1 MKSKQPQTEKNMRL
15 VKPLAIIAILLGI
28 NLLYGCAPVV
38 VGGAATGVSVVHD
51 RRSVGAA
58 VEDQNIELKA
68 LHLRAQDD
76 RLSKH
81 SNLSATSYNKVAL
94 LTGQAENEQIR
105 QSYVE
110 KVRRIKEV
118 KRVVDEI
125 QIGPSAS
132 LTQQGTDAYTT
143 SKVKIKLFDVKLPD
157 FDPTRVK
164 VVTNTG
170 NVYLM
175 GIVSE
180 QEAAQVVQK
189 VRYVSGVK
197 RVIKI
202 FEYR

>member
-1 MKSKQPQTEKNMRL
+1 MRL
-15 VKPLAIIAILLGI
+15 VKPLAIIVILLAI

-38 VGGAATGVSVVHD
+38 VGGAATGASVVHD
-51 RRSVGAA
+51 RRTVGTT
-58 VEDQNIELKA
+58 VEDQNIEIKA
-68 LHLRAQDD
+68 LRIRAQDTE
-76 RLSKH
+76 LTNN
-81 SNLSATSYNKVAL
+81 SNLSATSYNKVVL
-94 LTGQAENEQIR
+94 LTGQANSEEYRRRYVEQIR
-105 QSYVE
+105 
-110 KVRRIKEV
+110 RIPEI

-125 QIGPSAS
+125 QIGPSVS
-132 LTQQGTDAYTT
+132 LTQQGKDAFTT

-164 VVTNTG
+164 VVTNSG

-175 GIVSE
+175 GIVTE

>member
-1 MKSKQPQTEKNMRL
+1 MRL
-15 VKPLAIIAILLGI
+15 VKPLAIIPILLSI
-28 NLLYGCAPVV
+28 NLLYGCAPAV
-38 VGGAATGVSVVHD
+38 VGGAATGASVVHD

-68 LHLRAQDD
+68 MHLLAQDD
-76 RLSKH
+76 HLTKH
-81 SNLSATSYNKVAL
+81 SNLSATSYNKVVL
-94 LTGQAENEQIR
+94 LTGQAENEQLH
-105 QSYVE
+105 QGYVE
-110 KVRRIKEV
+110 KIRRIPEIR
-118 KRVVDEI
+118 RVVDEI
-125 QIGPSAS
+125 KIGPSAS
-132 LTQQGTDAYTT
+132 LTQQGNDAYIT

-164 VVTNTG
+164 VVTDQG

-180 QEAAQVVQK
+180 QEASEAVQK

>member
-1 MKSKQPQTEKNMRL
+1 MRL
-15 VKPLAIIAILLGI
+15 VKPLAIIVILLAI

-38 VGGAATGVSVVHD
+38 VGGAATGASVVHD
-51 RRSVGAA
+51 RRTVGTT
-58 VEDQNIELKA
+58 VEDQNIEIKA
-68 LHLRAQDD
+68 LRIRAQDSE
-76 RLSKH
+76 LTNN
-81 SNLSATSYNKVAL
+81 SNLSATSYNKVVL
-94 LTGQAENEQIR
+94 LTGQANSEEYRRRYVEQIR
-105 QSYVE
+105 
-110 KVRRIKEV
+110 RIPEI

-125 QIGPSAS
+125 QIGPSVS
-132 LTQQGTDAYTT
+132 LTQQGKDAFTT

-164 VVTNTG
+164 VVTNSG

-175 GIVSE
+175 GIVTE

>member
-1 MKSKQPQTEKNMRL
+1 MRL
-15 VKPLAIIAILLGI
+15 VKPLAITVILLAI

-38 VGGAATGVSVVHD
+38 VGGAATGASVVHD
-51 RRSVGAA
+51 RRTVGTT
-58 VEDQNIELKA
+58 VEDQNIEIKA
-68 LHLRAQDD
+68 LRIRAQDSD
-76 RLSKH
+76 LNKN
-81 SNLSATSYNKVAL
+81 SNLSTTSYNKVVL
-94 LTGQAENEQIR
+94 LTGQANSEEYRRRYVEQIR
-105 QSYVE
+105 
-110 KVRRIKEV
+110 RIPEV

-132 LTQQGTDAYTT
+132 LTQQGKDTFIT
-143 SKVKIKLFDVKLPD
+143 SKVKIKLFDVKLPN

-164 VVTNTG
+164 VVTNSG

-175 GIVSE
+175 GIVTE

-202 FEYR
+202 FEYQ

>member
-1 MKSKQPQTEKNMRL
+1 MRL
-15 VKPLAIIAILLGI
+15 AKPVSVIAILLGI

-51 RRSVGAA
+51 RRSAGTVL
-58 VEDQNIELKA
+58 EDQNIELKA
-68 LHLRAQDD
+68 LHLKANDQELMQRA
-76 RLSKH
+76 
-81 SNLSATSYNKVAL
+81 NLSATSYSRVVL
-94 LTGQAENEQIR
+94 LTGQAQTEQLR
-105 QSYVE
+105 QRYVGMI
-110 KVRRIKEV
+110 RRINQV

-125 QIGPSAS
+125 QVGPSAS
-132 LTQQGTDAYTT
+132 LTQQGSDIYIT

-164 VVTNTG
+164 VVTDQG

-175 GIVSE
+175 GIVSQ
-180 QEAAQVVQK
+180 QEADDVVQN

-197 RVIKI
+197 RVVKI

>member
-1 MKSKQPQTEKNMRL
+1 MRL

-28 NLLYGCAPVV
+28 NLLYGCAPAV
-38 VGGAATGVSVVHD
+38 VGGAATGASVVHD

-68 LHLRAQDD
+68 LHYKAQDD
-76 RLSKH
+76 RLQKH
-81 SNLSATSYNKVAL
+81 TNISATSYNKVVL
-94 LTGQAENEQIR
+94 LTGQAENEQLHQR
-105 QSYVE
+105 YVE
-110 KVRRIKEV
+110 MVRRIPEV
-118 KRVVDEI
+118 KRVVDEVK
-125 QIGPSAS
+125 IGPSAS
-132 LTQQGTDAYTT
+132 LTQQGTDAYIT

-164 VVTNTG
+164 VVTDQG

-180 QEAAQVVQK
+180 QEASQVVQK

>member
-1 MKSKQPQTEKNMRL
+1 MRL
-15 VKPLAIIAILLGI
+15 AKPLAIIATLLGI
-28 NLLYGCAPVV
+28 NLLYGCAPAV

-51 RRSVGAA
+51 RRAVGAA

-68 LHLRAQDD
+68 LHLQAQDD
-76 RLSKH
+76 DLSKH
-81 SNLSATSYNKVAL
+81 SNISATSYNKVVL
-94 LTGQAENEQIR
+94 LTGQADTEEYR
-105 QSYVE
+105 RRFVE
-110 KVRRIKEV
+110 KIRRIREV
-118 KRVVDEI
+118 KRVVDEV

-132 LTQQGTDAYTT
+132 LTQQGKDAYTT

-164 VVTNTG
+164 VVTNMG

-180 QEAAQVVQK
+180 QEAGAVVQK

>member
-1 MKSKQPQTEKNMRL
+1 MRL
-15 VKPLAIIAILLGI
+15 VKPLAIIATLLGI

-38 VGGAATGVSVVHD
+38 VGGAATGASAIHD
-51 RRSVGAA
+51 RRSIGAT

-68 LHLRAQDD
+68 MTLRVQDD
-76 RLSKH
+76 YLIKH
-81 SNLSATSYNKVAL
+81 SNLSATSYNKVVL

-110 KVRRIKEV
+110 KIRRIPEIR
-118 KRVVDEI
+118 RVVDEI
-125 QIGPSAS
+125 KISPSAS
-132 LTQQGTDAYTT
+132 LTQQGNDTYIT
-143 SKVKIKLFDVKLPD
+143 SKVKIKLFDIKLPD

-164 VVTNTG
+164 VVTDQG

-180 QEAAQVVQK
+180 QEAGAVVEK

>member
-1 MKSKQPQTEKNMRL
+1 MRP
-15 VKPLAIIAILLGI
+15 VRTLAIIAILLSI
-28 NLLYGCAPVV
+28 SLLYGCAPAV
-38 VGGAATGVSVVHD
+38 VGGAATGASVVHD
-51 RRSVGAA
+51 RRSVGTTI
-58 VEDQNIELKA
+58 EDQSIEIKA
-68 LHLRAQDD
+68 MHLRAQDK
-76 RLSKH
+76 RLTDH
-81 SNLSATSYNKVAL
+81 SNLSVTSYNKVVL

-105 QSYVE
+105 QRYVD
-110 KVRRIKEV
+110 KVRRIPEV

-132 LTQQGTDAYTT
+132 FAQQGKDAYIT

-164 VVTNTG
+164 VVTNNG

-175 GIVSE
+175 GIVTE

>member
-1 MKSKQPQTEKNMRL
+1 MRL
-15 VKPLAIIAILLGI
+15 VKPLAIIVILLAI

-38 VGGAATGVSVVHD
+38 VGGAATGASVVHD
-51 RRSVGAA
+51 RRSVGTT
-58 VEDQNIELKA
+58 VEDQNIEIKA
-68 LHLRAQDD
+68 LRIRAQDD
-76 RLSKH
+76 DLTKN
-81 SNLSATSYNKVAL
+81 SNLSATSYNKVVL
-94 LTGQAENEQIR
+94 LTGQANSEEYR
-105 QSYVE
+105 RRYVD
-110 KVRRIKEV
+110 KIRRIPEI

-132 LTQQGTDAYTT
+132 LTQQGKDAFTT

-164 VVTNTG
+164 VVTNSG

-175 GIVSE
+175 GIVTE

>member
-1 MKSKQPQTEKNMRL
+1 MRL
-15 VKPLAIIAILLGI
+15 VKPLAIIVILLAI

-38 VGGAATGVSVVHD
+38 VGGAATGASVVHD
-51 RRSVGAA
+51 RRTVGTT
-58 VEDQNIELKA
+58 VEDQNIEIKA
-68 LHLRAQDD
+68 LRIRAQDSD
-76 RLSKH
+76 LTKN
-81 SNLSATSYNKVAL
+81 SNLSTTSYNKVVL
-94 LTGQAENEQIR
+94 LTGQANSEEYRRRYVEQIR
-105 QSYVE
+105 
-110 KVRRIKEV
+110 RIPEV

-132 LTQQGTDAYTT
+132 LTQQGKDAFTT

-164 VVTNTG
+164 VVTNSG

-175 GIVSE
+175 GIVTE

>member
-1 MKSKQPQTEKNMRL
+1 MRL
-15 VKPLAIIAILLGI
+15 VKPLAITVILLAI

-38 VGGAATGVSVVHD
+38 VGGAATGASVVHD
-51 RRSVGAA
+51 RRTVGTT
-58 VEDQNIELKA
+58 VEDQNIEIKA
-68 LHLRAQDD
+68 LRIRAQDSD
-76 RLSKH
+76 LTNN
-81 SNLSATSYNKVAL
+81 SNLSTTSYNKVVL
-94 LTGQAENEQIR
+94 LTGQANSEEYRRRYVEQIR
-105 QSYVE
+105 
-110 KVRRIKEV
+110 RIPEV

-132 LTQQGTDAYTT
+132 LTQQGKDAFIT
-143 SKVKIKLFDVKLPD
+143 SKVKIKLFDVKLPN

-164 VVTNTG
+164 VVTNSG

-175 GIVSE
+175 GIVTE

-202 FEYR
+202 FEYQ